1 MLSDGP
7 PWDSA
12 AVTAATLA
20 DALRPHVDAG
30 EVPGAVVGVLRDG
43 DVSLDALGATR
54 PDGGRPLA
62 ADAVVRISSNTKPL
76 AAALAL
82 VLAERG
88 TLALA
93 DPVERFVPE
102 LAGRRVLRRIDGP
115 LDDTV
120 PADRPVTVDDLL
132 TMRLGFGFAVEA
144 DAPAVRAAAGA
155 GLGIGPPDPSV
166 PLTADAWIARFARLP
181 LLEQPGTAWRYDLAY
196 GVLGVV
202 LARAAGRPLDALL
215 REELLGPLGM
225 PDTGFVA
232 PAGRLAPCFARQDA
246 GLTVFD
252 DDAGSRWSTAPAF
265 ADLRGGL
272 VSTASD
278 LLRFAAALLDGGGGV
293 LSERSVR
300 EMTTDHLTAAQR
312 RGPSARA
319 FLREGGWGYGVQVV
333 TPANTPALR
342 LSRYGWAGGLGTL
355 WWSWPERRASAVLLT
370 QVTPPSA
377 AVFEAFTDAMERAL
391 ER

>member
-1 MLSDGP
+1 MPSDDPRCDG
-7 PWDSA
+7 A

-20 DALRPHVDAG
+20 AALRPHVDAG
-30 EVPGAVVGVLRDG
+30 EVPGAVVGVLLDG
-43 DVSLDALGATR
+43 DVSLHALGATR
-54 PDGGRPLA
+54 PDGGRPLT

-76 AAALAL
+76 AAALTL

-102 LAGRRVLRRIDGP
+102 LADRRVLRRIDGP

-120 PADRPVTVDDLL
+120 PATRPITVDDLL

-144 DAPAVRAAAGA
+144 DAPAVRAAAEA
-155 GLGIGPPDPSV
+155 GLGIGPPDPSL
-166 PLTADAWIARFARLP
+166 PLGADEWIARFAALP

-202 LARAAGRPLDALL
+202 LARAAGRPLEALL
-215 REELLGPLGM
+215 REELLDPLGM
-225 PDTGFVA
+225 PDTAFVA
-232 PAGRLAPCFARQDA
+232 PAGRLPPCFARQDS
-246 GLTVFD
+246 GLAVFD
-252 DDAGSRWSTAPAF
+252 DDAGSRWSKAPAF
-265 ADLRGGL
+265 PDLRGGL

-300 EMTTDHLTAAQR
+300 EMTSDRLTPAQR

-333 TPANTPALR
+333 TPADRPPGRPA
-342 LSRYGWAGGLGTL
+342 RYGWAGGLGTL
-355 WWSWPERRASAVLLT
+355 WYSWPDRRASAVLLT
-370 QVTPPSA
+370 QVTPPSG
-377 AVFEAFTDAMERAL
+377 AVFEAFTDAMEGTL